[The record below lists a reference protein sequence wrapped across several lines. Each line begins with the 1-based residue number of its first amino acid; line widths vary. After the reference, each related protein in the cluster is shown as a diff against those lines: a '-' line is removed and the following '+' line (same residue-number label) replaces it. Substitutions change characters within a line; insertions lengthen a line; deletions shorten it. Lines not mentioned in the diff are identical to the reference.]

1 MNSTLNATVGS
12 TTEFRSDVCS
22 DFHIGSVSEFLT
34 TEAVDRVC
42 KTDHKDND
50 NIPDVTPA
58 ATSRQG
64 RALVLDPLLTNAA
77 SHSRRAGPDP
87 QGDGRGSA
95 KELDED
101 RHPVPHPGAQEPSW
115 RGEPRHLLE
124 VDAGAVDQG
133 ASQGGQTQGVPGH
146 LLHGC
151 AGHEAQWE
159 RGDEQDGDA
168 RHGNYHEEVS
178 GGAAGLG
185 RLREALHPE
194 LPDDPERVQG
204 LRPLGRNDMAR
215 EWRRGRGSA
224 PGSPARP
231 AKWLAVQD
239 LPAGTQ
245 RPKAPTMAD
254 GYLTKEA
261 LEKLD
266 KSSNASGSTAKEAT
280 SNEASHRTERLE
292 KTLEAMADTM
302 EARCAARWRNSRARG
317 PARVRGS
324 QRTMP

>member
-12 TTEFRSDVCS
+12 TTGFRSDVCS

-34 TEAVDRVC
+34 TEAVDRVR
-42 KTDHKDND
+42 KTDHKD

-64 RALVLDPLLTNAA
+64 SALVLDHLLTNAA

-87 QGDGRGSA
+87 QGDGRRSA

-115 RGEPRHLLE
+115 RGESRHLRK

-146 LLHGC
+146 LLHGF
-151 AGHEAQWE
+151 
-159 RGDEQDGDA
+159 
-168 RHGNYHEEVS
+168 
-178 GGAAGLG
+178 G

-215 EWRRGRGSA
+215 EWR
-224 PGSPARP
+224 
-231 AKWLAVQD
+231 
-239 LPAGTQ
+239 
-245 RPKAPTMAD
+245 
-254 GYLTKEA
+254 
-261 LEKLD
+261 
-266 KSSNASGSTAKEAT
+266 
-280 SNEASHRTERLE
+280 
-292 KTLEAMADTM
+292 
-302 EARCAARWRNSRARG
+302 
-317 PARVRGS
+317 
-324 QRTMP
+324 